1 MSKELREATRLNR
14 EYQRTSQKAEDLRAK
29 RNAAIQKAVAAG
41 VSQADVARA
50 LNLTPGRVKQIL
62 NDA

>member
-14 EYQRTSQKAEDLRAK
+14 EYQRTSQKAENLRAK
-29 RNAAIQKAVAAG
+29 RNAAIRKAVAAG

-62 NDA
+62 TD